1 MSLVFLSVLFVV
13 YCFTVYKNV
22 SRFSKCFAVY
32 KNILRFINSTPHQH
46 NVIQSVLCTLSA
58 QRSVLCTL
66 YSVSAAVCTLYS
78 VRRNAGL
85 YTIKYLR
92 ALTYACMHFAH
103 KKPANLLQIS
113 DMCKFLDTF
122 LQKMSRDTIFYPSK
136 YLPISPCTPLP
147 ALIRHLT

>member
-13 YCFTVYKNV
+13 YCFTVYKMFHGLQNV
-22 SRFSKCFAVY
+22 SRFTKCFAVY
-32 KNILRFINSTPHQH
+32 KNILRFINSSPLQH

-58 QRSVLCTL
+58 QRSVF
-66 YSVSAAVCTLYS
+66 CTLYS

-122 LQKMSRDTIFYPSK
+122 LQKMSRDTIFYLSK
-136 YLPISPCTPLP
+136 YLPISPCAPLP